1 MMFRHEITRT
11 IANIWAICTVQYA
24 IITAGGACVTVI
36 RLKHHG
42 NIAIYHRAD
51 RYQSGN
57 SRTNF
62 RTNAAYYGSIYVHHG
77 AEHIYQRDG
86 HTYYRTSRMY
96 YGAKRDQHRNKCSY
110 HENTGAYSR
119 NGPVHFFNK

>member
-1 MMFRHEITRT
+1 MDYLHRK
-11 IANIWAICTVQYA
+11 ICNYHGWWGLCHGDQA
-24 IITAGGACVTVI
+24 E
-36 RLKHHG
+36 HHG

-96 YGAKRDQHRNKCSY
+96 CGAKRDQHRNKCSD

-119 NGPVHFFNK
+119 NGTVQFFNK